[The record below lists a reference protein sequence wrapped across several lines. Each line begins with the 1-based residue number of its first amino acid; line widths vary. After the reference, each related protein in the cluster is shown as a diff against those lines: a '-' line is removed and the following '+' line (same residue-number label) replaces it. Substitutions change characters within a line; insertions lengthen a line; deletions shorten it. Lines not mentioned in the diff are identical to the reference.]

1 MIPSTATVR
10 FGPDGAPQ
18 VDASLRLTGS
28 SQINCF
34 TYPGKPPILAIDD
47 AHVQVS
53 ITVPASGTVTPADIE
68 ELLTVHDDEWRDEV
82 PRIEEHFAQFGDRLP
97 ARLDAQLKDL
107 EARLS

>member
-1 MIPSTATVR
+1 MIPSSATIR
-10 FGPDGAPQ
+10 FSPEGSVQ
-18 VDASLRLTGS
+18 VDASLRLSAS

-68 ELLTVHDDEWRDEV
+68 IAHRLAAAVAAYITGLQE
-82 PRIEEHFAQFGDRLP
+82 RLP
-97 ARLDAQLKDL
+97 AADDRA
-107 EARLS
+107 A

>member
-1 MIPSTATVR
+1 MIPSSATIR
-10 FGPDGAPQ
+10 FRSDGAPQ

-53 ITVPASGTVTPADIE
+53 ITVPESGTVTPADLATAHRLAAAVASYITGLHE
-68 ELLTVHDDEWRDEV
+68 
-82 PRIEEHFAQFGDRLP
+82 RLP
-97 ARLDAQLKDL
+97 IADDRA
-107 EARLS
+107 A

>member
-1 MIPSTATVR
+1 MIPSSATIR
-10 FGPDGAPQ
+10 FRSDGAPQ

-53 ITVPASGTVTPADIE
+53 ITVPTSGTVTPADIE
-68 ELLTVHDDEWRDEV
+68 IAHRLAAAVAAYITGLQE
-82 PRIEEHFAQFGDRLP
+82 RLP
-97 ARLDAQLKDL
+97 AADDRA
-107 EARLS
+107 A

>member
-53 ITVPASGTVTPADIE
+53 ITVPASGTVTPADLAAAHRLAAAVAAYITG
-68 ELLTVHDDEWRDEV
+68 L
-82 PRIEEHFAQFGDRLP
+82 QDRLP
-97 ARLDAQLKDL
+97 AADDRA
-107 EARLS
+107 A

>member
-1 MIPSTATVR
+1 MIPSTATIR
-10 FGPDGAPQ
+10 FSPGGTAQ

-53 ITVPASGTVTPADIE
+53 LTVPGSGTVTPADLATAHRLAAAVTAYITG
-68 ELLTVHDDEWRDEV
+68 L
-82 PRIEEHFAQFGDRLP
+82 QDRLP
-97 ARLDAQLKDL
+97 ITDDRAA
-107 EARLS
+107 